1 MKPQRH
7 WKAFEDRALLS
18 VIELQEEPVSWDLVS
33 SEMLKKGIRKNPH
46 QCKRRYT
53 NHLCANIDNRKLSF
67 DEQLKLLGL
76 FKQHGNSWKLISS
89 FYEQRTDNIIKNTF
103 FGMMR
108 RCIRLMNKLTGGEMD
123 NRIINVSKPNVILE
137 FLLQKSEDGFEPKFV
152 VFDCVE
158 YFVNQSAVSIFH
170 NFPNDMIQKAK
181 HCVELFWKVKKK
193 DDANPDTI
201 KKIKKLKFFKKFY
214 GHNMGANMN
223 NCDFEDEDDNEFEFK
238 SHLLFSIKTK
248 YEQLVSFFDKD
259 TKKLLVDEL
268 RILDFLIGF
277 LMFFQ
282 DSLTSKRY
290 IKCMRVFHVAKTLMM
305 EVTALINRLSTAKLT
320 GQQLELLDF
329 KLLGELIN
337 RLYCELFKSKNQ
349 KSYVSDFD
357 VVNKKTGEIEK
368 PGQPDA
374 HKPTTIEE
382 TEEKQQ
388 KDV

>member
-18 VIELQEEPVSWDLVS
+18 VIDKYDEPISWDVVS
-33 SEMLKKGIRKNPH
+33 SELIKLGIRKNPH

-53 NHLCANIDNRKLSF
+53 NHLSSNIDNRKLTF

-137 FLLQKSEDGFEPKFV
+137 FLLLKSDEGFSPEFV

-158 YFVNQSAVSIFH
+158 YYVNQSAVSIFH
-170 NFPNDMIQKAK
+170 NFPEDMIMKAK
-181 HCVELFWKVKKK
+181 HCVELFWRVKRK

-214 GHNMGANMN
+214 GHSMGEQMN
-223 NCDFEDEDDNEFEFK
+223 SLDFGEEDEKEFEFK
-238 SHLLFSIKTK
+238 SHLLFSIKSR
-248 YEQLVSFFDKD
+248 YEQLVSFFDKESKMILID
-259 TKKLLVDEL
+259 KV
-268 RILDFLIGF
+268 RIIDYLIGF
-277 LMFFQ
+277 LLFFR
-282 DSLTSKRY
+282 DSLSNHRY
-290 IKCMRVFHVAKTLMM
+290 IRQMRVFFISKRLMCEIAVLIAKICNSRF
-305 EVTALINRLSTAKLT
+305 EEKK
-320 GQQLELLDF
+320 LELLDF

-337 RLYCELFKSKNQ
+337 RLYFEILKAKSS
-349 KSYVSDFD
+349 KSPIIDFD
-357 VVNKKTGEIEK
+357 ILNKNLRIGENAYTAA
-368 PGQPDA
+368 PN
-374 HKPTTIEE
+374 KPTTTEE
-382 TEEKQQ
+382 TETLRKN
-388 KDV
+388 V